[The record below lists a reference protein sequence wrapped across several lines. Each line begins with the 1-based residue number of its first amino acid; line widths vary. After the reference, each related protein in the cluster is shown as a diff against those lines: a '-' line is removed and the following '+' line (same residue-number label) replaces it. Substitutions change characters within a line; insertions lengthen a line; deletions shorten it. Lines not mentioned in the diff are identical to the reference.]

1 MSAVVEDEDPVIRS
15 ELADLVR
22 PVLLRPP
29 VAMDEHDGVSAV
41 SVPLVVDAQS
51 VDDRDRPV
59 RYSHS
64 IVAGGLLETS

>member
-1 MSAVVEDEDPVIRS
+1 
-15 ELADLVR
+15 
-22 PVLLRPP
+22 
-29 VAMDEHDGVSAV
+29 MDEHDGVSGIA
-41 SVPLVVDAQS
+41 VPLVVDAQS